1 MLTKKHTAWKKNR
14 KLGDVYGGR
23 TFPKLSDKLF
33 NRQHNLAAPTS
44 TEETPIYIFE
54 NPSRDFYF
62 PVTIDEIKLT
72 LSKLPKEHTEH
83 LTHIWLQKI
92 KKSDYLNGDT
102 FQGCFICGS
111 NVYLIVLHPF
121 PTDNKMRF
129 GKTKPENKNLN
140 YYKKYS
146 IDLQQDDYGWFLQW
160 TEETIKDYYLMTFY
174 FTKSDIL
181 STVFINDIG
190 VWRQNL
196 KKKTL
201 PKIML
206 PFGVIKFDR
215 HLTSRKNGRQ
225 HWVLCKCGLK
235 L

>member
-23 TFPKLSDKLF
+23 TFPKLADKLF

-44 TEETPIYIFE
+44 TEETPIYILE

-72 LSKLPKEHTEH
+72 LSKLPNEHTEH
-83 LTHIWLQKI
+83 LTHIWFQKI

-160 TEETIKDYYLMTFY
+160 TEETIKDYYLNDLLLHEIGHSVDSFYKRYWSMATEFKKENFAKNYVAVWSNKIRQTF
-174 FTKSDIL
+174 
-181 STVFINDIG
+181 NE
-190 VWRQNL
+190 
-196 KKKTL
+196 
-201 PKIML
+201 
-206 PFGVIKFDR
+206 
-215 HLTSRKNGRQ
+215 
-225 HWVLCKCGLK
+225 
-235 L
+235 